1 MRLVFMGTPEFA
13 IPALEKLISDGYRP
27 VAVYSQPD
35 RPAGRGRNLVAPP
48 VKQAALNHG
57 LPVVQPVSLKDPA
70 ELERLTS
77 LKPDLIVVA
86 AFGQL
91 LPRPVLD
98 LPPFGCLNLHP
109 SLLPRHRG
117 ASPIPAAIL
126 AGDEETGVSL
136 MLLDEGLDTGPV
148 LAQRGIPIEPED
160 TAETLEAKLAKL
172 GAELLV
178 EVLPHWLAREITP
191 QPQDETKATYAPPLS
206 RQDGE
211 LDWKQ
216 PALELWRRVRAFY
229 PWPGC
234 YTWFRGKRLKVLEAR
249 PLPGG
254 EGLKPGTVLALHV
267 DTPVGVVTGEGI
279 LGLRLVQLEGKK
291 PLSAEEFLRGRRD
304 FIGQVLPSTGVK

>member
-13 IPALEKLISDGYRP
+13 IPALEKLISEGYRP

-136 MLLDEGLDTGPV
+136 MLLDEGLDTGPI

-178 EVLPHWLAREITP
+178 EVLPRWLAREITP
-191 QPQDETKATYAPPLS
+191 QPQDEAKATYAPPLS
-206 RQDGE
+206 KQDGE
-211 LDWKQ
+211 INWERS
-216 PALELWRRVRAFY
+216 ALELWRRVRAFY

-234 YTWFRGKRLKVLEAR
+234 YTWLRGKRLKVLEAR

-254 EGLKPGTVLALHV
+254 EGLKPGTVLALPG
-267 DTPVGVVTGEGI
+267 DAPVGVVTGEGI
-279 LGLRLVQLEGKK
+279 LGLRRVQLEGKK

-304 FIGQVLPSTGVK
+304 FIGQVLPSYS

>member
-1 MRLVFMGTPEFA
+1 MGTPEFA
-13 IPALEKLISDGYRP
+13 IPALEKLISEGYRP

-35 RPAGRGRNLVAPP
+35 RPAGRGRKLAPPP
-48 VKQAALNHG
+48 VKKAALAHG
-57 LPVVQPVSLKDPA
+57 LPVVQPASLRDPA
-70 ELERLTS
+70 ELERLSS

-98 LPPFGCLNLHP
+98 LPSFGCLNLHP

-136 MLLDEGLDTGPV
+136 MLLDEGLDAGPV
-148 LAQRGIPIEPED
+148 LAQRRIPIEPED
-160 TAETLEAKLAKL
+160 TSETLEAKLAKL

-178 EVLPHWLAREITP
+178 EVLPRWLAREITP

-211 LDWKQ
+211 LDWKRS
-216 PALELWRRVRAFY
+216 AIELWRRVRAFY

-234 YTWFRGKRLKVLEAR
+234 YTWLGGRRLKVLQAR

-254 EGLKPGTVLALHV
+254 EGLKPGTVLALHG
-267 DTPVGVVTGEGI
+267 DIPVGVATGEGI
-279 LGLRLVQLEGKK
+279 LGLRRVQLEGKK
-291 PLSAEEFLRGRRD
+291 PLSAEEFLRGRKD
-304 FIGQVLPSTGVK
+304 FIGQVLPS